1 MLPSSA
7 PKLSKNPPLARS
19 SANSCFC
26 CVAFARSD
34 SGIGTPL
41 AFAAN
46 ISMPVSPSSVPLYP
60 LARPIRNSSSHDKSG
75 LICSPDSMRFG
86 RSSCATAAKS
96 LFANIRASTGSRL
109 NRSSCANRSVAKRC
123 SSNCLLRAAISAPTP
138 VSYPSRCAAAA
149 SSALPAAALDIDSI
163 MALFWSA
170 MRWRVAFAIVSAK
183 SSPDGTKSTCC
194 AIVFGSAVAL
204 ELFNGSMGFCDG
216 AYLKLGSVMSLS
228 II

>member
-1 MLPSSA
+1 MPIPPVGAPSTSPPATAPYNAISACFGIVDSMLPSSA
-7 PKLSKNPPLARS
+7 PKLSKNPPLARR

-26 CVAFARSD
+26 CAAFARSD

-123 SSNCLLRAAISAPTP
+123 SSNCLLRAAMSAPTP

-149 SSALPAAALDIDSI
+149 SSALPTVALDIDSI
-163 MALFWSA
+163 MALF
-170 MRWRVAFAIVSAK
+170 
-183 SSPDGTKSTCC
+183 
-194 AIVFGSAVAL
+194 
-204 ELFNGSMGFCDG
+204 
-216 AYLKLGSVMSLS
+216 
-228 II
+228 